1 MISPRVLGI
10 LLYRIYHR
18 VAVCKEDG
26 SRQDRTRGGAR
37 EETSRVRSGRG
48 VLLGGWG
55 GKHGLHL
62 REDGSIG
69 RGGVVVG
76 DLEKRLRGVGR
87 YLARGGRQ
95 VGVGG
100 GVGKGRWDV
109 VEEGEMGSVEV
120 AVDWD
125 CSERWTI
132 WVKLGGN
139 SGGEISRAS
148 EEWKRVVGGDGGKG
162 VSRSGR
168 GGGNRGGK
176 KTGSPWTNH
185 ERRSRSGEKI
195 RSENRCS

>member
-1 MISPRVLGI
+1 M
-10 LLYRIYHR
+10 
-18 VAVCKEDG
+18 
-26 SRQDRTRGGAR
+26 
-37 EETSRVRSGRG
+37 
-48 VLLGGWG
+48 
-55 GKHGLHL
+55 
-62 REDGSIG
+62 
-69 RGGVVVG
+69 VG

-109 VEEGEMGSVEV
+109 VEEGERGAVEV

-148 EEWKRVVGGDGGKG
+148 EEWKRVVGGGGGKG
-162 VSRSGR
+162 VWGVRRSGEDARSGR

-176 KTGSPWTNH
+176 
-185 ERRSRSGEKI
+185 RRARHGRIARGEAAAEKKFGQRI
-195 RSENRCS
+195 DALDTICQDPARI